1 MRIELIMT
9 VLAGFAG
16 GLAGTLWGGVVS
28 SALLAG
34 RPELRA
40 AGWVPDTGWRV
51 LHTAALYGVCG
62 AAAGLLF
69 WLGWG
74 LVAFAAVPWFVVGAT
89 YGALLWLASALPA
102 LLLLAARVPTLR
114 IAALVM
120 AVEALVAAAAIGL
133 LCAYVW
139 HRAA

>member
-1 MRIELIMT
+1 MT

-16 GLAGTLWGGVVS
+16 GLAGTLWGSVVS

-102 LLLLAARVPTLR
+102 LLLLTARVPALR
-114 IAALVM
+114 SAALVM
-120 AVEALVAAAAIGL
+120 AVEALVAAAAVGL